1 MFTFFKKKKRSHG
14 MNAVVLSDEGIAH
27 ACVAYTDGQTPT
39 LQAFHYSPVKNRSKT
54 MFSLK
59 KFIQDYKL
67 EKTSV
72 VTSLLIADSNLA
84 MIERPDVEEDEL
96 VQAVRWNIK
105 DSFPFDVDDAVIGV
119 FDIPEQKGRGRSPS
133 VYVAAAEKS
142 FLKKRIQLLEEQG
155 LEVESVDIP
164 ELVMRN
170 VAALLPEDE
179 QGVVLLKLDS
189 TQGLMTLTHD
199 SSLFLARNIDVGYQP
214 LLSSL
219 DLGEKQQDGLVLDG
233 MPPAQQHLLDTI
245 VLEVQR
251 SLDYYESHFSKP
263 SINSLVI
270 APIGH
275 DISMVTKYL
284 ADALGLQVRVLD
296 FNDALDTPDSIS
308 DEMQAK
314 CFFAIA
320 TALREATASLF
331 DEKDSGSKGVA
342 A

>member
-27 ACVAYTDGQTPT
+27 ACVVYTDGQTPI
-39 LQAFHYSPVKNRSKT
+39 LQTFHYSPIKSKAKT

-59 KFIQDYKL
+59 KFIQEYKL

-72 VTSLLIADSNLA
+72 VTSLAISDSNLA
-84 MIERPDVEEDEL
+84 MIERPDVEEGEL

-105 DSFPFDVDDAVIGV
+105 DNFSFNVDNAIIDV

-133 VYVAAAEKS
+133 VYVAAAEKI
-142 FLKKRIQLLEEQG
+142 FLKKHIQLLEEQG
-155 LEVESVDIP
+155 LKVESVDIP

-179 QGVVLLKLDS
+179 QGVVLLKLDA
-189 TQGLMTLTHD
+189 TQGLMTLTHG

-214 LLSSL
+214 LLSNL
-219 DLGEKQQDGLVLDG
+219 DEEQQDGLTLDG
-233 MPPAQQHLLDTI
+233 MPPEQQHLLDTI

-270 APIGH
+270 APVGH
-275 DISMVTKYL
+275 DVSRMTNYL

-296 FNDALDTPDSIS
+296 FNDVLDTTDLMS

-314 CFFAIA
+314 CFFAIG
-320 TALREATASLF
+320 TALREATASLYG
-331 DEKDSGSKGVA
+331 EKDPDSKGVA

>member
-1 MFTFFKKKKRSHG
+1 VFTFFKKKKRSHG
-14 MNAVVLSDEGIAH
+14 MNALVLSDEGIAH
-27 ACVAYTDGQTPT
+27 ACVVYTDGQTPI
-39 LQAFHYSPVKNRSKT
+39 LQTFHYSPIKSKAKT

-59 KFIQDYKL
+59 KFIQEYKL

-72 VTSLLIADSNLA
+72 VTSLSIADSNLA

-105 DSFPFDVDDAVIGV
+105 DNFSFDVDDAVIDV
-119 FDIPEQKGRGRSPS
+119 FDIPEQKERGRSPS
-133 VYVAAAEKS
+133 VYVAAAEKRL
-142 FLKKRIQLLEEQG
+142 LKKHIQLLEEQG
-155 LEVESVDIP
+155 LKVESVDIP

-179 QGVVLLKLDS
+179 QGVVLLKLDA

-214 LLSSL
+214 LLSNLNL
-219 DLGEKQQDGLVLDG
+219 DAEQQDGLTLDG
-233 MPPAQQHLLDTI
+233 MPPEQQHLLDTI

-275 DISMVTKYL
+275 NISMMTNYL

-296 FNDALDTPDSIS
+296 FNDVLDTADLMS

-314 CFFAIA
+314 CFFAIG
-320 TALREATASLF
+320 TALREATASLY
-331 DEKDSGSKGVA
+331 DEKDSSSKGVA